1 MVSQNYWPLRQ
12 GDFTEMTMM
21 PDMNVQLQRKKWSC
35 TYVPHFLYLSSFP
48 LPTLPT
54 HRTRLPVSICPRV
67 ISMLGT
73 LCPESTFR
81 KASDIS
87 QSPLHTRE
95 IWLSQQGYH
104 ISSSDREKEKSGM
117 KGRQPE
123 WWKTESLSQHLKA
136 VAEEGGNAGSKLMF
150 YALVSII
157 LLLFNLM
164 CRHISQL
171 SCQPAIVVVHA
182 LVPLSPRFAGC
193 SPAPFVHIP
202 ASSGTMTT
210 LVVLPEAALRQEFKR
225 KLFGKWPQETLK
237 GSAEVRWGRKESQ

>member
-1 MVSQNYWPLRQ
+1 MISQNYWPLRQ
-12 GDFTEMTMM
+12 GDFTEMTIM
-21 PDMNVQLQRKKWSC
+21 PDVNVQLQRKKWSC

-48 LPTLPT
+48 LPTPPT
-54 HRTRLPVSICPRV
+54 HGTRLPVSICLRA

-73 LCPESTFR
+73 LCPESTFP
-81 KASDIS
+81 KASDSS

-95 IWLSQQGYH
+95 IWLSRGF
-104 ISSSDREKEKSGM
+104 SSSDREKEKSGM

-123 WWKTESLSQHLKA
+123 RWKTESLSQHLKA

-150 YALVSII
+150 YVLVSII

-171 SCQPAIVVVHA
+171 SCQPTIVVVLA

-202 ASSGTMTT
+202 AASGTMTA